1 MSDKWDT
8 ETLVKLEMECL
19 GKAGWGHNQQD
30 LAVAVVTAETEPAPS
45 LVALTLDFGE
55 RARGDS

>member
-1 MSDKWDT
+1 MYDKWVT

-19 GKAGWGHNQQD
+19 GKASWGHDQQD
-30 LAVAVVTAETEPAPS
+30 LAVVVVAAETEPAPS

-55 RARGDS
+55 GARGDS